1 VTEGFDPPLV
11 SVVIPVHNAADFIR
25 AAIGSVQAQTY
36 PNWEIHAVEDGSTDD
51 SAIILAT
58 LAAADPR
65 IHIQQLTAQS
75 GPGPARN
82 AGIRAAKGRFI
93 AFLDADDLWHPEK
106 LSRQIGW
113 MLANHHVLTC
123 TAYTRITVATGT
135 ETPIGVPARATRA
148 NLLKTNTI
156 ACSSAIYDATH
167 FGLRQMPPL
176 PKRQDFAFWLALL
189 ANADAHG
196 LNERLMTY
204 HARPQSVSSAK
215 GQAAVHTWR
224 MYRHHLGLPLPKAAW
239 YFANYALRGLT
250 RTRAPGLA
258 RAIGWLT
265 AVA

>member
-1 VTEGFDPPLV
+1 VTSPANPPLV
-11 SVVIPVHNAADFIR
+11 SVVIPVHNAAATIR
-25 AAIGSVQAQTY
+25 AAIASVQAQTY
-36 PNWEIHAVEDGSTDD
+36 PNWEILAVEDGSTDD
-51 SAIILAT
+51 SAALLTT

-65 IHIQQLTAQS
+65 IHVQHLTAQS

-113 MLANHHVLTC
+113 MLANHHVLAC

-135 ETPIGVPARATRA
+135 ETPIGVPSRITRA
-148 NLLKTNTI
+148 DLMKTNTI
-156 ACSSAIYDATH
+156 ACSSAIYDTAH

-176 PKRQDFAFWLALL
+176 PKRQDFAFWLDLL

-215 GQAAVHTWR
+215 GQAAAHTWR
-224 MYRHHLGLPLPKAAW
+224 MYRAHLHLPLPQAAW
-239 YFANYALRGLT
+239 YFANYALRGLI

-258 RAIGWLT
+258 RAMGWLT